1 MNPKIIIILLLNPKI
16 LRKSQKIKNYMS
28 PKIIILFS
36 NQKIT
41 KVINMT
47 KKIVKINI
55 NQKIILIINMS
66 LGMININMSQKIIK
80 II

>member
-1 MNPKIIIILLLNPKI
+1 
-16 LRKSQKIKNYMS
+16 
-28 PKIIILFS
+28 
-36 NQKIT
+36 
-41 KVINMT
+41 MT

-55 NQKIILIINMS
+55 SQKIILIINMS